1 MEGGTMYNLGIRSYD
16 YQSLFSNQYP
26 KIETEHE
33 EICESIMKEYS
44 ISNTSFNLNCKKSL
58 YYLENLKKK
67 ENTDIKKAQGTLYL
81 YLWLYDKE
89 LKNVQHSGNH
99 IDIYKKLLNLCLDKL
114 SNNILTIYESK
125 VTKDNFEI
133 LKNLYNL
140 YYKFNKIE
148 HDNECENTKYEC
160 AKKCFDLYKE
170 YIDDCPKKFNADFC
184 NKLEIFRN
192 EFNGY
197 ISSEPQCKDKGL
209 YIPSNIFASKSVIL
223 LIPIVS
229 LLVLSTF
236 FFILYKVIIII
247 YKPIYISQT
256 FLLHILI

>member
-1 MEGGTMYNLGIRSYD
+1 MDTNGINS
-16 YQSLFSNQYP
+16 STF
-26 KIETEHE
+26 K
-33 EICESIMKEYS
+33 
-44 ISNTSFNLNCKKSL
+44 LNCNKSL
-58 YYLENLKKK
+58 NYLHDLEENGY
-67 ENTDIKKAQGTLYL
+67 TVIKQAQGTLYL
-81 YLWLYDKE
+81 YHWLYDKE
-89 LKNVQHSGNH
+89 LKNLEYEGKH
-99 IDIYKKLLNLCLDKL
+99 IEIYEKLLDLCFEDL
-114 SNNILTIYESK
+114 NYNIRTIYHSK

-140 YYKFNKIE
+140 YYNFDKIE

-170 YIDDCPKKFNADFC
+170 YIDDCPKKFTADFC

-236 FFILYKVIIII
+236 FFILYKFTPFGPWLRDKSGRKKNFYGNIANEEQEIFHISRI
-247 YKPIYISQT
+247 RRMPDMKPSNISYVSM
-256 FLLHILI
+256 